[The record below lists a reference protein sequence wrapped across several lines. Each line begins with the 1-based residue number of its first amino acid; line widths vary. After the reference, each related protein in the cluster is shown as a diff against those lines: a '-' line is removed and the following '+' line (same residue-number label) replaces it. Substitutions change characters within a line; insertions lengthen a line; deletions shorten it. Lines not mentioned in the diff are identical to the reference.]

1 MPPTASCLCLALGP
15 WEERFVDLGD
25 SIGGAGS
32 LATAAAVLLA
42 LLFGAVHS
50 LGPGHG
56 KAVVGAYLL
65 GHGGR
70 ARDAVAFG
78 ASVAAMHTA
87 SVLLA
92 GGALYLGITASVQQL
107 LPWMSLASG
116 MLVVLVGAGM
126 LTRQL
131 RVRRDRSAAGWH
143 AHPHDHGR
151 HRAHDPVGRPAR
163 ASSRPGLLVLG
174 LSGGLLPS
182 PSAFLVLATAI
193 FAGKAVLGFLLV
205 AAFSIG
211 LAATLTGVGLAAVR
225 GHALVDRW
233 GRRTPR
239 WAAETVPLLSAAGVL
254 SLGLWVT
261 MTTLSGFPSG

>member
-1 MPPTASCLCLALGP
+1 MPTTAPWLGLALGP
-15 WEERFVDLGD
+15 LEERFVDLGD

-32 LATAAAVLLA
+32 LATGAAVLLA
-42 LLFGAVHS
+42 LLVGAVHS

-70 ARDAVAFG
+70 VRDALAFG

-92 GGALYLGITASVQQL
+92 GGALYLGITASIEQL

-116 MLVVLVGAGM
+116 ILVVLVGAGM

-131 RVRRDRSAAGWH
+131 RVRRNRSAAGRH
-143 AHPHDHGR
+143 GHVHDHRR
-151 HRAHDPVGRPAR
+151 HHAQGPAGSTGP
-163 ASSRPGLLVLG
+163 SSRPGLLVLA

-193 FAGKAVLGFLLV
+193 FTGKAVLGFLLV

-211 LAATLTGVGLAAVR
+211 LAATLTVVGLAAVR
-225 GHALVDRW
+225 GRALVDRW
-233 GRRTPR
+233 GRDTPR

-261 MTTLSGFPSG
+261 VTALSGIPAG